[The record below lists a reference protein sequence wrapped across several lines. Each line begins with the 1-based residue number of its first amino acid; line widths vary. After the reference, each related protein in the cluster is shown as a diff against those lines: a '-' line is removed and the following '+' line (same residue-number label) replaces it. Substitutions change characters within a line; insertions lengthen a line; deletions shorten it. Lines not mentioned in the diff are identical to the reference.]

1 MKKLIRSVVS
11 IFLPFAVCAFSGVV
25 NADQKVYPGSMGVK
39 FSGATPSYYFS
50 TIGNPSSTTTM
61 GVDLPAV
68 NDTNTNIESSW
79 VRVLDRHYSAGVSC
93 SLNTAYWNNTYDT
106 FYGSWGAAVT
116 SAGSSNDVQVLN
128 TGTAHGSAERHIYFS
143 CSIPATYSG
152 NLSHI
157 VSYSVDE

>member
-1 MKKLIRSVVS
+1 MKKFVRIAVS
-11 IFLPFAVCAFSGVV
+11 ILLPFAVGAFSSMV

-39 FSGATPSYYFS
+39 FSGPSPSYYFS

-61 GVDLPAV
+61 SVDLPAV
-68 NDTNTNIESSW
+68 NDTNTAIESSW
-79 VRVLDRHYSAGVSC
+79 VRVLDRHYSSGVSC

-106 FYGSWGAAVT
+106 FYGSWGALVT

-128 TGTAHGSAERHIYFS
+128 TGTAHGSAERHIYFG
-143 CSIPATYSG
+143 CAIPATYSG